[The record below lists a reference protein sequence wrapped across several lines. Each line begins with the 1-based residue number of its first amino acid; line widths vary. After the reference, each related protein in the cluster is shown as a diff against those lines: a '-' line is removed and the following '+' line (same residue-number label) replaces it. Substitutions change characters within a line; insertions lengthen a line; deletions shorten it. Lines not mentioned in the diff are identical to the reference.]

1 MDTVSSD
8 ASATE
13 PETEGKFGM
22 LKRKRRK
29 RTIITPEQLIKL
41 EELYKQEQWPGR
53 DRKEELAR
61 EIEMSSHFVNIWF
74 QNKRSRLKK
83 LAQEEEEIKAMKSRA
98 EESSKC
104 DKKIPLAPKREL
116 KKKDEENNAART
128 TRLPPVI
135 SAPIHSMMPPV
146 GGLPVFTITT
156 KNGPGPA
163 SPVFTS
169 LPQLAVPLIPQNTL
183 FATVPQSACLQ
194 NKDKVVTP
202 SAVTLPALVRGTI
215 PGTARSK
222 SVRLAA
228 TQLMSPDPPKRSKST
243 SGATTFIVPSLGS
256 YSCND
261 NGPRNVWISMLWFS
275 FVLIKS
281 CSSHITF
288 CFFQNMPNACH
299 QLKEQSGTS
308 NSTPVSSNTASKIVT
323 PTSPLD
329 PASTLLRCMILM
341 MAMSEVPC
349 SISKESW
356 EFDLAVSA
364 MLYGVKLNNGSVL
377 TYDKQ
382 DGFHIDKV
390 VKKRKKGKKKKK
402 EKTGKKE

>member
-104 DKKIPLAPKREL
+104 VKKIPLAPKREL
-116 KKKDEENNAART
+116 KKKDEDNNAAGT

-135 SAPIHSMMPPV
+135 SAPIQSIMPPV

-194 NKDKVVTP
+194 NKEKVVTP

-243 SGATTFIVPSLGS
+243 SGATTFLVPSLGSS

-261 NGPRNVWISMLWFS
+261 N
-275 FVLIKS
+275 
-281 CSSHITF
+281 
-288 CFFQNMPNACH
+288 NMPNACH
-299 QLKEQSGTS
+299 QPKEQSGTS

-377 TYDKQ
+377 TYDKR

>member
-98 EESSKC
+98 KESSKC

-116 KKKDEENNAART
+116 KKDEENNAAGT
-128 TRLPPVI
+128 SRLPPVI
-135 SAPIHSMMPPV
+135 SAPIQSMMPPV

-194 NKDKVVTP
+194 NHDKVMTP
-202 SAVTLPALVRGTI
+202 SAVTLPTLVRGTI
-215 PGTARSK
+215 SGTARSK

-228 TQLMSPDPPKRSKST
+228 TQLTSPDPPKRFRST
-243 SGATTFIVPSLGS
+243 PGTTTFSVPSLLGSS

-261 NGPRNVWISMLWFS
+261 N
-275 FVLIKS
+275 
-281 CSSHITF
+281 
-288 CFFQNMPNACH
+288 
-299 QLKEQSGTS
+299 
-308 NSTPVSSNTASKIVT
+308 VS
-323 PTSPLD
+323 
-329 PASTLLRCMILM
+329 
-341 MAMSEVPC
+341 
-349 SISKESW
+349 
-356 EFDLAVSA
+356 
-364 MLYGVKLNNGSVL
+364 
-377 TYDKQ
+377 
-382 DGFHIDKV
+382 
-390 VKKRKKGKKKKK
+390 
-402 EKTGKKE
+402 